1 MVERIFVSS
10 GVNLL
15 LYPDIVNILVGA
27 DAFQA
32 GGDSRNGVL
41 MVIRND
47 SEKYYGTQIIHR
59 IQNELFCMG
68 EEVEITDTTLS
79 DIDYDSFYTD
89 FESVFSS
96 LIQKWASAKIV
107 ITDRYHGTIFAA
119 IANTPVIV
127 LATND
132 HKVKG
137 GYEWF
142 AKEGYS
148 SVYYADSPDK
158 AIKLTKAILDDYITA
173 QNSDDFKKKYY
184 DRLKRK

>member
-1 MVERIFVSS
+1 M
-10 GVNLL
+10 
-15 LYPDIVNILVGA
+15 
-27 DAFQA
+27 
-32 GGDSRNGVL
+32 
-41 MVIRND
+41 
-47 SEKYYGTQIIHR
+47 
-59 IQNELFCMG
+59 
-68 EEVEITDTTLS
+68 
-79 DIDYDSFYTD
+79 
-89 FESVFSS
+89 
-96 LIQKWASAKIV
+96 
-107 ITDRYHGTIFAA
+107 
-119 IANTPVIV
+119 

-184 DRLKRK
+184 DRLKRKIEIL